1 MENDKREAVAYDF
14 VHPGHKL
21 NSQWPVLDLISERIA
36 NELGA
41 ALTERLQ
48 IPIRGSAQVTTRS
61 KYSQCVLTLG
71 KTGTVHEISLLPL
84 TGEAWFCMD
93 ISVVSSIVNS
103 YFGGTAE
110 LVPVEQ
116 PRKLSRTESRV
127 LQHITEATVRAIT
140 AGWST
145 ISSVNT
151 LLVGQV
157 DVERLANV
165 AQEQIMVTS
174 SMTLSVGDVDLPC
187 QVVYPYEML
196 SPISS
201 QLQKEKTTPVVK
213 QDEQFGRA
221 MQRELLN
228 CELEIRGVLA
238 ESHITLGKLLELKSG
253 DFIALRDVQTVSFLT
268 QNMPLFDARVGN
280 SKGKVSASVSRWHLP
295 VSS

>member
-1 MENDKREAVAYDF
+1 MEKQHHEAIAYDF

-21 NSQWPVLDLISERIA
+21 NTQWPVLDLISERIA
-36 NELGA
+36 NEMGV
-41 ALTERLQ
+41 ALAERLQ

-61 KYSQCVLTLG
+61 KYSQCVLALG

-84 TGEAWFCMD
+84 SGEAWFCMD

-110 LVPVEQ
+110 LVPIEEA
-116 PRKLSRTESRV
+116 RKLSRTELRV

-140 AGWST
+140 TGWSM
-145 ISSVNT
+145 ISNVNT
-151 LLVGQV
+151 SIVGGV

-174 SMTLSVGDVDLPC
+174 IMTMSVGDVDLPC

-201 QLQKEKTTPVVK
+201 QLQKEKTAPVK
-213 QDEQFGRA
+213 QDEQFGKA

-238 ESHITLGKLLELKSG
+238 ESHITLGKLLELKPG

-268 QNMPLFDARVGN
+268 QNMPLFDAHVGN